1 MKIFLYVIVVIYFSS
16 FGLTIT
22 RKCLT
27 KMPIVSLTDIW
38 QLGIASYGQQHF
50 TVLGSLLLLSIK
62 YLYKKIIDFINAFS
76 KGVTFTTYWR
86 AWVAVFCRNPV
97 HVRDRPY
104 FNFCLWQRVNTLLGL
119 VIFLEPYTCGACGIQ
134 FQFYNN
140 LLEHMQSHAGEST
153 TTNAC
158 KAQQQKKY
166 VTCTQCQWLQYIQNC
181 HSSHITTV

>member
-1 MKIFLYVIVVIYFSS
+1 
-16 FGLTIT
+16 
-22 RKCLT
+22 
-27 KMPIVSLTDIW
+27 MPIVSLTDIW
-38 QLGIASYGQQHF
+38 QLSIASYGQQHF

-62 YLYKKIIDFINAFS
+62 YLYKKNHRFHKCFFKRSHFYHILACLSFGA
-76 KGVTFTTYWR
+76 
-86 AWVAVFCRNPV
+86 AVFCRNPV

-158 KAQQQKKY
+158 KARQQKKY
-166 VTCTQCQWLQYIQNC
+166 VTWTQCQWLQYIQNC